1 MDLQDARDDVI
12 VAAAA
17 AGSSIAATL
26 LLRRG
31 FGADPSILVLIL
43 PIVVYLLYLVIG
55 DAVPSDRLSGPLP
68 WSLLAILVGGAVVIW
83 SIV

>member
-1 MDLQDARDDVI
+1 MDLQDARDDAI

-31 FGADPSILVLIL
+31 FGADPSILFLIL

-55 DAVPSDRLSGPLP
+55 DAVPSDRLARPLP
-68 WSLLAILVGGAVVIW
+68 WAVLAMLAGAAVVGW